1 MGTAKQL
8 PRLDDRPLLQHVLD
22 NVRASEVKEIVLV
35 LGFAAVDIRR
45 EINAQNVRVVLN
57 ESYRQG
63 MGTSL
68 KAEPSAA
75 DSQSADALIVLADQP
90 FVGPATMDRLIAE
103 QLVVASAS
111 VRQRK
116 KNRMLAKLEE

>member
-1 MGTAKQL
+1 
-8 PRLDDRPLLQHVLD
+8 
-22 NVRASEVKEIVLV
+22 
-35 LGFAAVDIRR
+35 
-45 EINAQNVRVVLN
+45 VVLN

-68 KAEPSAA
+68 KAGLSAV

-90 FVGPATMDRLIAE
+90 FVGPAIMNRLIAE

-111 VRQRK
+111 VCQRK
-116 KNRMLAKLEE
+116 KNRMLAKREE